1 MQNLLTAATS
11 TIVDLSFGVDMNKT
25 VLSSWGFKPPNVYA
39 ISAPLPDAP
48 RLPLSG
54 GAIANMSLD
63 SFIKDLER
71 DMEKQKG
78 RYYAY
83 VMEADRDEADTY
95 ILKTWEIYTSP
106 DSCYEALVILY
117 YAPLDPYLTIK
128 KHMGEHWAQKYL
140 DKQLLVTN

>member
-1 MQNLLTAATS
+1 
-11 TIVDLSFGVDMNKT
+11 MNQ
-25 VLSSWGFKPPNVYA
+25 VIYSSWDCNPPNIFA
-39 ISAPLPDAP
+39 ISQCLADAP

-54 GAIANMSLD
+54 GCTTRMSLER
-63 SFIKDLER
+63 FIKDLER
-71 DMEKQKG
+71 DVEKQKG
-78 RYYAY
+78 QYYAY

-95 ILKTWEIYTSP
+95 TLKTWEVYTSP

-117 YAPLDPYLTIK
+117 YAPLNPYLTIK